1 MRGRGEHE
9 LFTAAFT
16 LCGMNP
22 NNVKRFETR
31 QEPVIFH
38 IDDDAFMCVR
48 EIPAGTL
55 IDLLKVQQE
64 LSTTADRARQLDL
77 IMQLVGE
84 LMLPE
89 ALQKFERRLHDK
101 DNPIPLRLVID
112 VMRWL
117 LGEAYGLRPTLPPS
131 SSQDESSEE
140 TAGGTSTDGA
150 PPAELIP
157 ETSPGTDSST

>member
-1 MRGRGEHE
+1 
-9 LFTAAFT
+9 
-16 LCGMNP
+16 
-22 NNVKRFETR
+22 
-31 QEPVIFH
+31 
-38 IDDDAFMCVR
+38 
-48 EIPAGTL
+48 
-55 IDLLKVQQE
+55 
-64 LSTTADRARQLDL
+64 
-77 IMQLVGE
+77 
-84 LMLPE
+84 MLPE

>member
-1 MRGRGEHE
+1 MC
-9 LFTAAFT
+9 AAALT

-31 QEPVIFH
+31 KEPVIFH

-55 IDLLKVQQE
+55 VDLIKVQQE
-64 LSTTADRARQLDL
+64 LSSTSDRARQLDL
-77 IMQLVGE
+77 IMQLVQE
-84 LMLPE
+84 FMLPE

-101 DNPIPLRLVID
+101 DNPIPLRTVID

-117 LGEAYGLRPTLPPS
+117 LGEAYGLRPTPLPS
-131 SSQDESSEE
+131 SSADESSEE

-150 PPAELIP
+150 PPEESTP